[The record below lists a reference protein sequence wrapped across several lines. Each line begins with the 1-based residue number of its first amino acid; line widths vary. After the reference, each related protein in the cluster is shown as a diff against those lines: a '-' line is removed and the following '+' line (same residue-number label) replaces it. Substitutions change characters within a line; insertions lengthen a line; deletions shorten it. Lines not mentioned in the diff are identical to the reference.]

1 MEVAPH
7 YKLLTLLWVTQIQK
21 WMKNVQVKV
30 IASSLAYQPMSDPSL
45 VLSARAETE
54 KLLKK
59 AKTVKADK
67 IMTPGKKGVNYCL
80 ELAFIFHQVCGVARM
95 HVQAS

>member
-1 MEVAPH
+1 
-7 YKLLTLLWVTQIQK
+7 
-21 WMKNVQVKV
+21 
-30 IASSLAYQPMSDPSL
+30 MSDHSM
-45 VLSARAETE
+45 VLSAMAEAE

-67 IMTPGKKGVNYCL
+67 IMTPVKIGVNYCL
-80 ELAFIFHQVCGVARM
+80 ELAFIFQKVCGVARM

>member
-1 MEVAPH
+1 
-7 YKLLTLLWVTQIQK
+7 
-21 WMKNVQVKV
+21 MKNVQVKV

-67 IMTPGKKGVNYCL
+67 IMTPVKIGVNYCL
-80 ELAFIFHQVCGVARM
+80 ELAFIFQKVCGVARM